1 MEQLTTY
8 TVKSKEKGLIF
19 LFKYCLNG
27 HLKAFEILEGE
38 LNAKQIKWLFAGA
51 NFPANESIM
60 RSIWQKQKAYTNN
73 FDIIKATPKLDFEN
87 LWNLYGNKVSKFD
100 ADKAYNKLKEADKIK
115 CFLALKGYDKYLAKT
130 GVAKAHLSTFI
141 NKRYFEDEWHKA

>member
-19 LFKYCLNG
+19 LFKYDLNG

-38 LNAKQIKWLFAGA
+38 LSTSQIKFLFSP
-51 NFPANESIM
+51 NFPATEILM
-60 RSIWQKQKAYTNN
+60 KTVWQKDKLYTER
-73 FDIIKATPKLDFEN
+73 FEIIKAAPVLDFEN
-87 LWNLYGNKVSKFD
+87 LWQIYNNKVKKFE
-100 ADKAYNKLKEADKIK
+100 AEKSYNKLKEPDKIR
-115 CFLALKGYDKYLAKT
+115 CFLAIKGYDKYLAKA

-141 NKRYFEDEWHKA
+141 NQRYFEDEWQKA

>member
-19 LFKYCLNG
+19 LFKYDLNG

-38 LNAKQIKWLFAGA
+38 LSQSQIKFLFSP
-51 NFPANESIM
+51 NFPATETLMKSV
-60 RSIWQKQKAYTNN
+60 WQKEKLYTER
-73 FDIIKATPKLDFEN
+73 FEIVKATPVLDFEN
-87 LWNLYGNKVSKFD
+87 LWQIYNNKVKKFE
-100 ADKAYNKLKEADKIK
+100 AEKSYNKLKEPDKIR
-115 CFLALKGYDKYLAKT
+115 CFLAIKGYDKYLAKQ

-141 NKRYFEDEWHKA
+141 NQRYFEDEWQKA

>member
-19 LFKYCLNG
+19 LFKYDLNG

-38 LNAKQIKWLFAGA
+38 LTPAQQSWLFAH
-51 NFPANESIM
+51 FPSNESQMKIV
-60 RSIWQKQKAYTNN
+60 WQKTKVFTDK
-73 FDIIKATPKLDFEN
+73 FEIIKATPVLDFEN
-87 LWNLYGNKVSKFD
+87 LWNIYNNKVKKFE
-100 ADKAYNKLKEADKIK
+100 AEKSYNKLKEPDKIR
-115 CFLALKGYDKYLAKT
+115 CFLAIKGYDKYLAKA

-141 NKRYFEDEWHKA
+141 NQRYFEDEWQKA

>member
-27 HLKAFEILEGE
+27 HLKGFEILEGE
-38 LNAKQIKWLFAGA
+38 LSAAQQHWLFAH
-51 NFPANESIM
+51 FPGNESNMKIM
-60 RSIWQKQKAYTNN
+60 WQKDKLYTDK
-73 FDIIKATPKLDFEN
+73 FEIVKATPVLDFEN
-87 LWNLYGNKVSKFD
+87 LWNIYNNKVKKFE
-100 ADKAYNKLKEADKIK
+100 AEKSYNKLKEPDKIR
-115 CFLALKGYDKYLAKT
+115 CFLAIKGYDKYLAKS

-141 NKRYFEDEWHKA
+141 NQRYFQDEWSKA